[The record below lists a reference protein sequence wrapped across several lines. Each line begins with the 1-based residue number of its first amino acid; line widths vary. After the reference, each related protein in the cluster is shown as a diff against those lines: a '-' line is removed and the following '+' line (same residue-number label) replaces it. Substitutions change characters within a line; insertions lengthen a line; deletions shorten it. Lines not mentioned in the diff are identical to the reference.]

1 MAFGGF
7 GGAGGRDGFRF
18 RWYGRA
24 AEEGEGSV
32 GDVLGGESELFED
45 ALVRVGGAEPVV
57 GDDVAVGADPAVPAQ
72 RCSRFD
78 GQLRRSTGED
88 RYPVVRVLS
97 FEELQEGHADQVG
110 AGVML
115 PERLVAGYDVGGL

>member
-45 ALVRVGGAEPVV
+45 ALVRGGGAEPVV
-57 GDDVAVGADPAVPAQ
+57 GDDVAVGSDPAVPAQ
-72 RCSRFD
+72 RSSGFN
-78 GQLRRSTGED
+78 GQLLDAVRENSAA
-88 RYPVVRVLS
+88 VVRQLG
-97 FEELQEGHADQVG
+97 FEELPGGHADQAG
-110 AGVML
+110 ANAL
-115 PERLVAGYDVGGL
+115 LCQQLV